1 MTVWGADGD
10 DSVHLA
16 IREAIHVG
24 HDPREVR
31 EWPLAD
37 LELFM
42 SKFADAPEGRQER

>member
-1 MTVWGADGD
+1 MAVWGPDGD

-16 IREAIHVG
+16 IREAIHAG

-42 SKFADAPEGRQER
+42 SKFTADGEGRHEW